1 MSFSTS
7 SKSTLDINSSNFD
20 PEYYVQDLLRKKGLE
35 ELVAVEQDMVNNVR
49 RLDSEM
55 QSLVYENY
63 SKFLNATST
72 VKDMQNRLTD
82 AHNEMNSLSSRMN
95 KITDLSDSLTEKFA
109 KNCERVKKLNEAR
122 DSVKRLEFLIK
133 APQILQTCVEQN
145 DFSKAV
151 NTFVS
156 IQPKLEK
163 LKNLPS
169 MAGIASDSEKIME
182 GVKKQLSEQL
192 ERRLISSES
201 VIQAV
206 QLLKKLGISE
216 NELESQLLSTFERE
230 IYSELNKLREEENE
244 QQQQIPGELPT
255 NIKFND
261 IFEFV
266 DTGCCHFLTNVSLMA
281 STFLQLFNKQ
291 HSRAEFAHLLERVMT
306 IFEQIV
312 DKRFANETNSVDC
325 SLFVKSLDRICRK
338 ISVLARLSPDFSFT
352 RMNSSIV
359 HRAAKHQIILC
370 RQFVDETIQKAINE
384 AFTKLNNSTP
394 IAFSSSHSDKGQ
406 FYSSGANNN
415 NNARKTLLRE
425 LLDKIE
431 HCVLHSIKS
440 ALASLLM
447 FTATDIIFSSI
458 PHFTAIFGFDVHE
471 QIVIGSIQDLTT
483 NINLRIDSLTEN
495 EEEGKGTELLIFCA
509 LLRNLRLKHL
519 EYLLELAQQ
528 QYRLNDFH
536 FSNQYKLSN
545 IETPT
550 SQLQQ
555 LIEKLLR
562 KYIHVESLSLS
573 KIANKYIFTFEWAEC
588 SETPQRV
595 RTLIKHLVRS
605 VAEKDVD
612 VAALLEN
619 DGFTASKERTPES
632 SYGYYTMRR
641 AASVASSVYNNNNNN
656 DNNSSLGGSSG
667 GIVERLWG
675 DDDNDDT
682 DGEENNKNGEGAIKE
697 FLANLKVEFRRDVV
711 MNALIRLLSLY
722 LCEFV
727 RAQPKFSRNGLE
739 QLQVDCAYMR
749 QKLWAH
755 AGDEHMLNM
764 SIEDVVTAAVNQ
776 CAQPKLLD
784 PFCCKNYM

>member
-7 SKSTLDINSSNFD
+7 SKSILDINSSNFD

-216 NELESQLLSTFERE
+216 NELETQLLSTFERE

-244 QQQQIPGELPT
+244 QQQIPGELPT

-338 ISVLARLSPDFSFT
+338 ISVLARLSPDCSFT

-370 RQFVDETIQKAINE
+370 RQFVGETIQKAINE

-495 EEEGKGTELLIFCA
+495 EEEGKGTELLILCA

-536 FSNQYKLSN
+536 FSNQYKLTN

-573 KIANKYIFTFEWAEC
+573 KIANKCIFTFEWAEC

-632 SYGYYTMRR
+632 SHG

-667 GIVERLWG
+667 GIVERLWVMMIMMILM
-675 DDDNDDT
+675 
-682 DGEENNKNGEGAIKE
+682 ERKIIKMVKE
-697 FLANLKVEFRRDVV
+697 L
-711 MNALIRLLSLY
+711 
-722 LCEFV
+722 
-727 RAQPKFSRNGLE
+727 
-739 QLQVDCAYMR
+739 
-749 QKLWAH
+749 
-755 AGDEHMLNM
+755 
-764 SIEDVVTAAVNQ
+764 
-776 CAQPKLLD
+776 
-784 PFCCKNYM
+784 

>member
-1 MSFSTS
+1 MSFSAS
-7 SKSTLDINSSNFD
+7 SKSTLNINSTNFD
-20 PEYYVQDLLRKKGLE
+20 AEYYVQDLLRKKGLE

-82 AHNEMNSLSSRMN
+82 AHNEMHSLSSRMN
-95 KITDLSDSLTEKFA
+95 RITDLSDFLTEKFA

-133 APQILQTCVEQN
+133 APQILQKCVENN
-145 DFSKAV
+145 DMSKAV
-151 NTFVS
+151 NTYVS

-169 MAGIASDSEKIME
+169 MSGIASDSEKIIE

-192 ERRLISSES
+192 ERRLISSEA

-206 QLLKKLGISE
+206 QLLKKLGIPE
-216 NELESQLLSTFERE
+216 NELENQLISTFERE
-230 IYSELNKLREEENE
+230 IYSELNKLKEEENE
-244 QQQQIPGELPT
+244 QIPGELLT

-312 DKRFANETNSVDC
+312 DKRFGNETNSADC
-325 SLFVKSLDRICRK
+325 SLFVKALDRICRK

-370 RQFVDETIQKAINE
+370 RQFVGETIQKAVNE
-384 AFTKLNNSTP
+384 AFQKLNNSTP
-394 IAFSSSHSDKGQ
+394 LAFSSSRSDNGQ
-406 FYSSGANNN
+406 FYSSAAGSTS
-415 NNARKTLLRE
+415 NNARKTFLKE

-471 QIVIGSIQDLTT
+471 QIVIGSIQDLST
-483 NINLRIDSLTEN
+483 NINLRINSLTEN
-495 EEEGKGTELLIFCA
+495 EEEGKGTELLILCA

-528 QYRLNDFH
+528 QYRLSEFH
-536 FSNQYKLSN
+536 FSNQYKLTN

-550 SQLQQ
+550 NQLQET
-555 LIEKLLR
+555 IEKLLR
-562 KYIHVESLSLS
+562 KYVQIESLALS
-573 KIANKYIFTFEWAEC
+573 KISNKCISTFEWAEC

-612 VAALLEN
+612 LAALMEN
-619 DGFTASKERTPES
+619 DGFTSTKERTPES
-632 SYGYYTMRR
+632 SHGYYTMRR
-641 AASVASSVYNNNNNN
+641 AASAASSVYNNNN
-656 DNNSSLGGSSG
+656 DNNSSLGGSDG

-675 DDDNDDT
+675 DDDT
-682 DGEENNKNGEGAIKE
+682 EGEENKNVEGAKEE
-697 FLANLKVEFRRDVV
+697 FLKNLKVEFRRDII
-711 MNALIRLLSLY
+711 MNALIRLLSLS
-722 LCEFV
+722 LCEYV

-784 PFCCKNYM
+784 PSVVRAICEEN

>member
-82 AHNEMNSLSSRMN
+82 AHSEMNSLSSRMN

-182 GVKKQLSEQL
+182 GVKKQ
-192 ERRLISSES
+192 
-201 VIQAV
+201 
-206 QLLKKLGISE
+206 
-216 NELESQLLSTFERE
+216 
-230 IYSELNKLREEENE
+230 
-244 QQQQIPGELPT
+244 
-255 NIKFND
+255 
-261 IFEFV
+261 
-266 DTGCCHFLTNVSLMA
+266 
-281 STFLQLFNKQ
+281 

-312 DKRFANETNSVDC
+312 DKRFSNESNSVDC

-370 RQFVDETIQKAINE
+370 RQFVGETIQKAINE

-536 FSNQYKLSN
+536 FSNQYKLTN

-573 KIANKYIFTFEWAEC
+573 KIANKCIFTFEWAEC

-619 DGFTASKERTPES
+619 DSFTASKERTPES
-632 SYGYYTMRR
+632 SHG
-641 AASVASSVYNNNNNN
+641 
-656 DNNSSLGGSSG
+656 
-667 GIVERLWG
+667 
-675 DDDNDDT
+675 
-682 DGEENNKNGEGAIKE
+682 
-697 FLANLKVEFRRDVV
+697 
-711 MNALIRLLSLY
+711 
-722 LCEFV
+722 
-727 RAQPKFSRNGLE
+727 
-739 QLQVDCAYMR
+739 
-749 QKLWAH
+749 
-755 AGDEHMLNM
+755 
-764 SIEDVVTAAVNQ
+764 
-776 CAQPKLLD
+776 
-784 PFCCKNYM
+784 

>member
-7 SKSTLDINSSNFD
+7 SKSTLNINSSSFD

-82 AHNEMNSLSSRMN
+82 AHNEMHSLSSRMD

-192 ERRLISSES
+192 ERRLISSDL

-370 RQFVDETIQKAINE
+370 RQFVGETIQKAINE

-536 FSNQYKLSN
+536 FSNQYKLTN

-573 KIANKYIFTFEWAEC
+573 KIANKCIFTFEWAEC

-632 SYGYYTMRR
+632 SHGR

-697 FLANLKVEFRRDVV
+697 FLANLKVEFRRDIV
-711 MNALIRLLSLY
+711 MNALIRLLSLS

-784 PFCCKNYM
+784 PSVVRAICEEN

>member
-1 MSFSTS
+1 
-7 SKSTLDINSSNFD
+7 
-20 PEYYVQDLLRKKGLE
+20 
-35 ELVAVEQDMVNNVR
+35 
-49 RLDSEM
+49 
-55 QSLVYENY
+55 
-63 SKFLNATST
+63 
-72 VKDMQNRLTD
+72 
-82 AHNEMNSLSSRMN
+82 
-95 KITDLSDSLTEKFA
+95 
-109 KNCERVKKLNEAR
+109 
-122 DSVKRLEFLIK
+122 
-133 APQILQTCVEQN
+133 
-145 DFSKAV
+145 
-151 NTFVS
+151 
-156 IQPKLEK
+156 
-163 LKNLPS
+163 
-169 MAGIASDSEKIME
+169 
-182 GVKKQLSEQL
+182 
-192 ERRLISSES
+192 
-201 VIQAV
+201 
-206 QLLKKLGISE
+206 
-216 NELESQLLSTFERE
+216 
-230 IYSELNKLREEENE
+230 
-244 QQQQIPGELPT
+244 
-255 NIKFND
+255 
-261 IFEFV
+261 
-266 DTGCCHFLTNVSLMA
+266 MA

-370 RQFVDETIQKAINE
+370 RQFVGETIQKAINE

-447 FTATDIIFSSI
+447 FVYSYRYNIFFNSS
-458 PHFTAIFGFDVHE
+458 FYCYFCFDVHE

-562 KYIHVESLSLS
+562 KYIQVESLSLS
-573 KIANKYIFTFEWAEC
+573 KIANKCIFTFEWAEC

-632 SYGYYTMRR
+632 SHGYYTMRR

-784 PFCCKNYM
+784 PSVVRTICEEN